1 MHKRFLRYIAIAATV
16 VCLICAATVYAAS
29 FRANLPESPNGSPE
43 LQDDERDLESVEKN
57 RKYYLTRRFAL
68 EREIARLD
76 ENKSDDPAKEERRA
90 KLVDELIQACRGL
103 AFADDSMSFERW
115 SSLDYCAKT
124 LFDRRDVAAL
134 ESLKDEVEAPN
145 WNGSDRRRLAHLVDA
160 FIVKTK
166 IAKAIEENDAQTLE
180 NILPELAQLAT
191 DDGASEDA
199 LVNADVASY
208 VEPIVRFNAKLGAKA
223 KLAMRRGFRFSSPYS
238 YNPAL
243 DVEYKPE
250 IATLSV
256 EGVAFS
262 YDKSLLD
269 VPQYETTWFYKE
281 RIASLE
287 NLLSNIP
294 ENVDADEIK
303 QLRADARN
311 AIMDCYEQ
319 IPFAVDLIPK
329 YGIDFQ
335 EPRRLAKIEKAC
347 QKLAQAGET
356 ARLDRLAEH
365 KELRAVVSEY
375 RPQAAVA
382 KAIMSNDET
391 DASAAIDALT
401 QWAFENPDNVAV
413 AALFNRLFNPS
424 RAASNS
430 AEKEATI
437 DALKTR
443 LRDALKNAENP
454 AKLRL
459 AYLDALQ

>member
-1 MHKRFLRYIAIAATV
+1 MRKETLRHIAGAVAL
-16 VCLICAATVYAAS
+16 VCLSGVSTVDAAS
-29 FRANLPESPNGSPE
+29 VRTSLLESPNGSSE
-43 LQDDERDLESVEKN
+43 LQDDERNPESVEKN

-68 EREIARLD
+68 EREIARLN
-76 ENKSDDPAKEERRA
+76 ENKSDDPTKEEQRA

-103 AFADDSMSFERW
+103 AFADDSMSFERQ

-166 IAKAIEENDAQTLE
+166 IAKAIDENDAQTLE

-223 KLAMRRGFRFSSPYS
+223 KLAMRRGFRLSSPYS

-250 IATLSV
+250 ITTLSI

-262 YDKSLLD
+262 YDKSLTD
-269 VPQYETTWFYKE
+269 VPQYETTSFYEK
-281 RIASLE
+281 RIADLE

-294 ENVDADEIK
+294 ENADADEIK

-356 ARLDRLAEH
+356 SRLDRLAEH

-375 RPQAAVA
+375 RPQATVF
-382 KAIMSNDET
+382 KAIMSNDDS

-401 QWAFENPDNVAV
+401 KWAFENPDNVAV
-413 AALFNRLFNPS
+413 AAAFNAIFKPMNT
-424 RAASNS
+424 ATNS

-437 DALKTR
+437 DALKTQF
-443 LRDALKNAENP
+443 RDAFKNAESP
-454 AKLRL
+454 AKRRL
-459 AYLDALQ
+459 AYLEALQ